1 MSIIVNIGTIVVG
14 IILILYIIKSMV
26 DKKMTESQSILWLV
40 MGGSAIIIGSFPSI
54 ITYIASLLGIWYAP
68 SIIFLVVFIGLLF
81 IVLKNTM
88 IISVQS
94 KQISE
99 LFMQIA
105 LLNMENEKI
114 KEQLKEI
121 DEEVDSH

>member
-40 MGGSAIIIGSFPSI
+40 IGGSAIIIGSFPSI
-54 ITYIASLLGIWYAP
+54 ITYIANLLGIWYAP

-114 KEQLKEI
+114 NEQLKKI